1 MFVVRGAQ
9 KLNALETGYCSS
21 WAAGAPEDKRMK
33 IRAAMAVMS
42 CFVFGLFAASTVANE
57 IGFLSPI
64 AGSNPGVTIAGVKSG
79 GAPWVVSHGFAILN
93 DEGRLRVD
101 LRGLILPS
109 VGTPGPV
116 TAVAASVVCGDAV
129 AVTTDSVLLSVDGN
143 AEIQAKLQVPSP
155 CLGTIVLIL
164 AAAFNGTPLPAP
176 GPWIAATG
184 LVKDSDS
191 NHDN

>member
-1 MFVVRGAQ
+1 MRGFR
-9 KLNALETGYCSS
+9 
-21 WAAGAPEDKRMK
+21 RMK
-33 IRAAMAVMS
+33 IRAAMAIIS
-42 CFVFGLFAASTVANE
+42 CFVSCLFAVSTVADE

-64 AGSNPGVTIAGVKSG
+64 VGSNPGVTIAGVKSG
-79 GAPWVVSHGFAILN
+79 GAPWVGTHGFAVLN
-93 DEGRLRVD
+93 DERRLRVD

-109 VGTPGPV
+109 VGTGPV
-116 TAVAASVVCGDAV
+116 TAGAASVVCGDAV
-129 AVTTDSVLLSVDGN
+129 AARTDSVLLSVDGN
-143 AEIQAKLQVPSP
+143 AEIHAKLQVPSP
-155 CLGTIVLIL
+155 CLGTIVLIR

>member
-1 MFVVRGAQ
+1 
-9 KLNALETGYCSS
+9 
-21 WAAGAPEDKRMK
+21 MK
-33 IRAAMAVMS
+33 TRAAMAIILS
-42 CFVFGLFAASTVANE
+42 CFLSGLFTVGTVADG

-64 AGSNPGVTIAGVKSG
+64 VGSNPGVTIAGVKSG
-79 GAPWVVSHGFAILN
+79 GAPWVVSHRFAVLN
-93 DEGRLRVD
+93 DEGRLRVE

-129 AVTTDSVLLSVDGN
+129 AATTDSVLLSVDGN
-143 AEIQAKLQVPSP
+143 AEIHAKLQVPSP
-155 CLGTIVLIL
+155 CLGTIVLIR

-184 LVKDSDS
+184 LVKDDDS

>member
-1 MFVVRGAQ
+1 
-9 KLNALETGYCSS
+9 
-21 WAAGAPEDKRMK
+21 MK
-33 IRAAMAVMS
+33 IRAAMAVIS
-42 CFVFGLFAASTVANE
+42 CLVTCLFAVSTVADE
-57 IGFLSPI
+57 IAFLSPI
-64 AGSNPGVTIAGVKSG
+64 VGSNPGVTIAGVKSG
-79 GAPWVVSHGFAILN
+79 GAPWVVSHGFAVLN

-129 AVTTDSVLLSVDGN
+129 AATTDSALLSVDGN
-143 AEIQAKLQVPSP
+143 AEIRAKLQMPSP
-155 CLGTIVLIL
+155 CLGTIVLIR

-184 LVKDSDS
+184 LIKDSDS

>member
-1 MFVVRGAQ
+1 M
-9 KLNALETGYCSS
+9 K
-21 WAAGAPEDKRMK
+21 KRPA
-33 IRAAMAVMS
+33 IAVILS
-42 CFVFGLFAASTVANE
+42 CFVSGLFAVGTVADE
-57 IGFLSPI
+57 IAFLSPI
-64 AGSNPGVTIAGVKSG
+64 VGSNPGVTIAGVKSG
-79 GAPWVVSHGFAILN
+79 GAPWVVGHGFAVLN

-129 AVTTDSVLLSVDGN
+129 AATSDSVALSVDGN
-143 AEIQAKLQVPSP
+143 AEIRAKLQVPSP
-155 CLGTIVLIL
+155 CLGTIVLIRATAL
-164 AAAFNGTPLPAP
+164 NGTPLPAP
-176 GPWIAATG
+176 GPWLAASG